1 MRRVQ
6 VLMSTYNGEKFL
18 DEQIRS
24 IVAQKGVEVSILVRD
39 DGSTD
44 STSAILDKWQ
54 ASGVLSWYSGKNLRS
69 ALSFMNLLCNA
80 PDADFY
86 AFCDQDDFW
95 LPEKLAAA
103 VEILE
108 PHAGEYALYMSSL
121 TLTDAG
127 LNVYG
132 EMKINHLLTPGEAVV
147 TNPATGCTMVFNKL
161 LKDFVVQRS
170 PATLLMHDDWVYKA
184 CIFMG
189 GFVYADQRSFIYY
202 RQHGNNVVGAKDGLW
217 RRIKRRAGLL
227 LARNDG
233 ERYRNLCEFY
243 RLYKDVLPHGN
254 SLLLE
259 KVVGYKKNLATR
271 WALVRS
277 KEIATRSRVLHIKFI
292 LAVLTGCY

>member
-44 STSAILDKWQ
+44 STTAILDKWQ

-69 ALSFMNLLCNA
+69 ALSFMHLLCNA

-95 LPEKLAAA
+95 LPEKLANA
-103 VEILE
+103 VEKLE

-147 TNPATGCTMVFNKL
+147 TNPATGCTMVFNRR
-161 LKDFVVQRS
+161 LKDFVAQRS

-233 ERYRNLCEFY
+233 ERYRNLCEFF
-243 RLYKDVLPHGN
+243 RLYKDILPDEN
-254 SLLLE
+254 CALLQ
-259 KVVGYKKNLATR
+259 KVVGYKKGFAAR
-271 WALVRS
+271 WAVAMDKRF
-277 KEIATRSRVLHIKFI
+277 ATNSRVLNIKFI
-292 LAVLTGCY
+292 FAVLSGCF